1 MSANNMSF
9 LIPHDLIEG
18 SKKQFNVTANLKS
31 ISPLFEALDE
41 YWLSVSQIIEAT
53 LDEAVAL
60 DKNSVKLLLEEVFVN
75 IVHYGQCEDSEV
87 VVSLALCELKEF
99 NEFKEQQSKL
109 ALLLQLEDQ
118 GIAFNPLKEA
128 PEPVLGLKAEEAP
141 IGGLGVHLIKSMSI
155 EQRYQRNSNSNQLCL
170 LLIL

>member
-1 MSANNMSF
+1 MSF
-9 LIPHDLIEG
+9 LIPNDFIEG
-18 SKKQFNVTANLKS
+18 SKKQFNVTTNLKS

-53 LDEAVAL
+53 LDEAAAL

-87 VVSLALCELKEF
+87 VVSLAVCELK
-99 NEFKEQQSKL
+99 EFKEQQSKL